1 MAGCLRGGYNGSGQL
16 GNDNTVNSST
26 PIDITDNIHLLDG
39 NDVVKHVF
47 AANNTSWAV
56 TAKGEVLWWG
66 ASTGSTTP
74 TGALFSNI
82 TDWPGR
88 ISFKDIAGD
97 AYMLTNNGQ
106 LTVISITNFFINS
119 TPPLVTLTGS
129 NFSNVNNVYIDLNRD
144 GTMQANEQCT
154 DLTINSDAE
163 LTCDVPTDNNI
174 ASGDYTM
181 YIETPYNYTTTTFRY
196 ENYSE

>member
-1 MAGCLRGGYNGSGQL
+1 
-16 GNDNTVNSST
+16 
-26 PIDITDNIHLLDG
+26 
-39 NDVVKHVF
+39 
-47 AANNTSWAV
+47 
-56 TAKGEVLWWG
+56 
-66 ASTGSTTP
+66 
-74 TGALFSNI
+74 
-82 TDWPGR
+82 
-88 ISFKDIAGD
+88 
-97 AYMLTNNGQ
+97 MLTNNGQ
-106 LTVISITNFFINS
+106 LTVISPQSSSIRDITNFFINS

-154 DLTINSDAE
+154 DLTINSDTE